1 MISRML
7 LSATTT
13 NNINNTK
20 HWANDKDNQL
30 NVSLPSPRDL
40 GEQIRKHVTKL
51 VSADANLS
59 SEATAQLNKQLDAL
73 ERLSENVY
81 AKQYPRRYESTATGL
96 TAAQCSQVLSSEFL
110 QYLNDKPK

>member
-1 MISRML
+1 M
-7 LSATTT
+7 
-13 NNINNTK
+13 
-20 HWANDKDNQL
+20 NQL

-40 GEQIRKHVTKL
+40 GEQIRKHLTKL
-51 VSADANLS
+51 TTAEASLS
-59 SEATAQLNKQLDAL
+59 SEAAAQLNKQIDAL